1 MGKRNATE
9 TLEHSAATTPSTP
22 QKRQKLQDAV
32 HLNQSVTET
41 PPQTYTLTKELVE
54 DTVLLDLNL
63 QKWRVGQPVGT
74 YNFISQSVC
83 LSGNYVATA
92 TYPFP
97 IPHPVRIRWPPSRRI
112 GLLLAFLILSLEFPS
127 RVECGLLRLL
137 FKYLCNFDKYPNLS
151 FSLSGSLSL
160 KSTLDSLGLFSGCA
174 AALRVMTTGKG
185 SFGEIFLASDD
196 ISRPV
201 SDRNAKYVV
210 KIEPHSN
217 GPLFVEI
224 HCLMNTAKDTGTL
237 SNLLF
242 CGILLKYL
250 TSTSRRVATAR
261 RHARVH
267 RLRVAFVSQ

>member
-83 LSGNYVATA
+83 LSSNYVATA

-112 GLLLAFLILSLEFPS
+112 GLLLAFLILSLKFPS
-127 RVECGLLRLL
+127 RVVCGLLRLL

-151 FSLSGSLSL
+151 FSLSDPLSEINSRL
-160 KSTLDSLGLFSGCA
+160 SGTLLRLCGRSSCDNDRQGQLWGNLLGLGRHQSAGVGSECQVRGQDRA
-174 AALRVMTTGKG
+174 TLQWAALCRDP
-185 SFGEIFLASDD
+185 LSD
-196 ISRPV
+196 
-201 SDRNAKYVV
+201 
-210 KIEPHSN
+210 EH
-217 GPLFVEI
+217 GQ
-224 HCLMNTAKDTGTL
+224 G
-237 SNLLF
+237 
-242 CGILLKYL
+242 
-250 TSTSRRVATAR
+250 
-261 RHARVH
+261 H
-267 RLRVAFVSQ
+267 RYAV